1 MHEFEIEPTIK
12 GEKVILLAQTRAAYV

>member
-12 GEKVILLAQTRAAYV
+12 GEKVLLAQTRAAYV